1 MSKRNKSVEVESSGG
16 LSPKTVVIGAIAVVA
31 VVAVLLLATG
41 QNGFFALPGD
51 QGPIVPGEK
60 GPVGTIKT
68 FTDTGNAVELQDGKP
83 VIRLF
88 STTWCP
94 HCKWVKDSFDKVMR
108 EYEGEIIAYHWEV
121 DIGDDLLTPQLEVL
135 VPQSEK
141 DVFTRFNSRGS
152 IPTYVFG
159 GKYVRVGNGYETDDD
174 LAAEEAEF
182 RAVIEALLEEA
193 KQ

>member
-1 MSKRNKSVEVESSGG
+1 MSKRNKSVEAENTDS
-16 LSPKTVVIGAIAVVA
+16 LSPRTIVIGAIAVIA
-31 VVAVLLLATG
+31 VIAIALVATG
-41 QNGFFALPGD
+41 QTGFFALPEEK
-51 QGPIVPGEK
+51 GPIVPGEK

-68 FTDTGNAVELQDGKP
+68 FTDLGTEVELQDGKP

-94 HCKWVKDSFDKVMR
+94 HCKWVKDSFDKVML
-108 EYEGEIIAYHWEV
+108 EYQGEIIAYHWEL
-121 DIGDDLLTPQLEVL
+121 DIEDNLLTPEAEGS
-135 VPQSEK
+135 VPQSEQDK
-141 DVFTRFNSRGS
+141 FQEFNPRGT
-152 IPTYVFG
+152 IPTFVFG
-159 GKYVRVGNGYETDDD
+159 GKYLRVGNGYETEDD